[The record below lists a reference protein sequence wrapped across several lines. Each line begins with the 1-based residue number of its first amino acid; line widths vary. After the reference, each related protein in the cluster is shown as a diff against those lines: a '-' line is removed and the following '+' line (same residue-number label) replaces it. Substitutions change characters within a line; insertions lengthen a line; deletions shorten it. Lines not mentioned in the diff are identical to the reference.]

1 VGLLK
6 KAENEMAF
14 LKAGLLGFPGS
25 GKSYTASMLAQ
36 AISKRVGSGRPVA
49 FFDTESGSD
58 FLIPKFE
65 AAGVELLRV
74 KSKAFSDLLAVGK
87 EAEAECAVLIVDSI
101 SHVWNELGEAYLARL
116 NSTRKD
122 KGWALLKKLEFQHW
136 ASIKREWAQW
146 TSFYL
151 NSRLH
156 IIVCGRAGYEY
167 EFVTNDE
174 TNKKELQ
181 KAGTKMRV
189 ESEFGFEPSLLMEME
204 RVARG
209 PEPGDGWLHRVHILK
224 DRTDSINGKAF
235 DFVKPGEG
243 DKRAAVAVAEWERV
257 FTPFAPVFA
266 SLNIGGAHKAVDDTR
281 NSEAR
286 FSNEGESRG
295 DQWSKRRTIAAEEVQ
310 GILVDLWPGQD
321 AASKKFKSQVINE
334 LFRTFSWTAVENKPV
349 EELEEAVGIL
359 RLFSQAVRAQN
370 EMPADAPAA
379 LALLMMARGHY
390 LDSRAAVDHL
400 KALTEP
406 VTDDEAAE
414 REPVGAGQPF

>member
-1 VGLLK
+1 MGLLK

-36 AISKRVGSGRPVA
+36 AISKRVGAGRPVA

-101 SHVWNELGEAYLARL
+101 SHVWNELGEAYLARI
-116 NSTRKD
+116 NAPRKE
-122 KGWALLKKLEFQHW
+122 KGWQLLKKLEFQHW

-167 EFVTNDE
+167 EFVQNDE

-243 DKRAAVAVAEWERV
+243 DKRAAVAGTEWERV

-281 NSEAR
+281 TSEAR
-286 FSNEGESRG
+286 FSTEGESRG
-295 DQWSKRRTIAAEEVQ
+295 DQWSKRRTIAAEEIE
-310 GILVDLWPGQD
+310 GFLVDLWPGQD
-321 AASKKFKSQVINE
+321 AASKKHKRAVIFE
-334 LFRTFSWTAVENKPV
+334 LFNTYSWTAVESMSA
-349 EELEEAVGIL
+349 ERLEEAVGIL
-359 RLFSQAVRAQN
+359 RLFDQSVRAQG
-370 EMPADAPAA
+370 ETPTDQVKV
-379 LALLMMARGHY
+379 LELLVMARG
-390 LDSRAAVDHL
+390 SFMETKAAVERL
-400 KALTEP
+400 QAMTEP

-414 REPVGAGQPF
+414 RGVEQPAIF